1 MKLDCPRCSLELL
14 VAEVPGTNVYAC
26 KRCGGVWID
35 TEAAQRIA
43 TALEPQLVSLADA
56 AAAMGDAS
64 PVMSGAPPACPVCAT
79 ATHRVRV
86 EAPAPI
92 GTKSIE
98 LDVCALHGTW
108 FDRNEL
114 QQAWRSLHAS
124 RPAPPPPDSI
134 HVVGTPVAA
143 EWDSPPSSRKAVAP
157 ASQSS
162 SSTVD
167 GVQLGLV
174 GIEIAF
180 DIFTILT

>member
-1 MKLDCPRCSLELL
+1 MWLE
-14 VAEVPGTNVYAC
+14 
-26 KRCGGVWID
+26 

-64 PVMSGAPPACPVCAT
+64 PAAAGAPACPVCAQPT
-79 ATHRVRV
+79 QRVRV
-86 EAPAPI
+86 ETATPA
-92 GTKSIE
+92 GSKTTDV
-98 LDVCALHGTW
+98 DVCAAHGTW

-124 RPAPPPPDSI
+124 RPEPPPDATSPMG
-134 HVVGTPVAA
+134 VVGAPVPA
-143 EWDSPPSSRKAVAP
+143 EWESTPSSRSAAAP
-157 ASQSS
+157 TSSSARS

-167 GVQLGLV
+167 GVQVGLV

-180 DIFTILT
+180 DIFSLLA